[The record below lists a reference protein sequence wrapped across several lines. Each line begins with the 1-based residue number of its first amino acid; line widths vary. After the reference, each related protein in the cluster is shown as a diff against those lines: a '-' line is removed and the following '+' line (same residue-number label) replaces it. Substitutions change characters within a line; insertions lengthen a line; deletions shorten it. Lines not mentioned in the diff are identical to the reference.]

1 MANFHHSN
9 DAGRYGGSKP
19 SDLIRSFDLTD
30 SQGTYEQPTTLGN
43 VVELSFN
50 PANMEAKRKIQLQ
63 GELAQYAEGQQSQHG
78 DRRPQHGDW
87 FLWNVVSG
95 DEDGGGEV
103 IRLTIS

>member
-19 SDLIRSFDLTD
+19 SDLIRSFNLTD
-30 SQGTYEQPTTLGN
+30 SRGTYEQLTTLRN

-50 PANMEAKRKIQLQ
+50 PANMEAKHKIQLQ
-63 GELAQYAEGQQSQHG
+63 SELAQYAEGQQS
-78 DRRPQHGDW
+78 QHGDW

-95 DEDGGGEV
+95 DEDGNGDEV